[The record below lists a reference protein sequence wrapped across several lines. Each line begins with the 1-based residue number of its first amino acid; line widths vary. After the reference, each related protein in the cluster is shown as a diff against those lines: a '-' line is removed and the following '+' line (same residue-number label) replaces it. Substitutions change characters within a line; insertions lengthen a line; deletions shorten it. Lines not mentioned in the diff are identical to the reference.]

1 MKFFRFASV
10 TKKITLAIMGLFLIV
25 FLLLHGAINLCLL
38 RSDGGEWFKAAAH
51 FMGTNWIVKVMEIVL
66 MAAFLI
72 HIILAITLQIQNWLA
87 RPIRYRVATKSKTSL
102 RSKLMI
108 YTGLMVLCFL
118 CIHFMDFY
126 FVKLGLVEGKYQVEI
141 KDLQKAD
148 TSQIDYQ
155 KVQENW
161 VLLQTKYTK
170 DKKGFENLSKGE
182 MKTFFGDKFKLYEPD
197 FYLMAKEK
205 FHNVWY
211 VILYVVLIFALCLHL
226 NHALQSAFQT
236 LGLNHR
242 KYTPFIK
249 LFSTLYAL
257 LILGVFA
264 IIPVWI
270 YFFDVLLPLLK
281 A

>member
-102 RSKLMI
+102 GSKLMI

>member
-1 MKFFRFASV
+1 MKFFKFASV
-10 TKKITLAIMGLFLIV
+10 TKKVTLAIIGLFLIV

-38 RSDGGEWFKAAAH
+38 LPDDGEWFKAAAH
-51 FMGTNWIVKVMEIVL
+51 FMGTNWIIKVMEIVL
-66 MAAFLI
+66 MAAFVI
-72 HIILAITLQIQNWLA
+72 HITLAIILQIQNWLA
-87 RPIRYRVATKSKTSL
+87 RPVRYRVRTKSKTSL
-102 RSKLMI
+102 GSKLMI
-108 YTGLMVLCFL
+108 YTGILVLIFL
-118 CIHFMDFY
+118 CIHFTDFY
-126 FVKLGLVEGKYQVEI
+126 FVKHGFIEGKYQVEI

-155 KVQENW
+155 KIQANW
-161 VLLQTKYTK
+161 ALLQTKYTK
-170 DKKGFENLSKGE
+170 DKKGFENLNRE
-182 MKTFFGDKFKLYEPD
+182 EIKTIFGDRFSLYEPD

-211 VILYVVLIFALCLHL
+211 VILYVILIFALGLHL

-242 KYTPFIK
+242 KYTPFVK

-257 LILGVFA
+257 LIFGMFA
-264 IIPVWI
+264 IIPIWI
-270 YFFDVLLPLLK
+270 YFFEVLLPMLK

>member
-102 RSKLMI
+102 GSKLMI

-257 LILGVFA
+257 LILGIFA

>member
-72 HIILAITLQIQNWLA
+72 HIILAVTLQIQNWLA

-102 RSKLMI
+102 GSKLMI

>member
-1 MKFFRFASV
+1 MKFFKFASV
-10 TKKITLAIMGLFLIV
+10 TKKITLALMGLFLIV
-25 FLLLHGAINLCLL
+25 FLLLHGAINLCVL

-66 MAAFLI
+66 MAAFVI
-72 HIILAITLQIQNWLA
+72 HIILAVILQIQNWRA
-87 RPIRYRVATKSKTSL
+87 RPVRYHVSTKSKTSAG
-102 RSKLMI
+102 SKLMI
-108 YTGLMVLCFL
+108 YTGLLVLIFL

-126 FVKLGLVEGKYQVEI
+126 FVKHGFVDGKYLVEI

-148 TSQIDYQ
+148 TTQIDYQ

-161 VLLQTKYTK
+161 ALLQTKYTENK
-170 DKKGFENLSKGE
+170 TGFENLNRE
-182 MKTFFGDKFKLYEPD
+182 EIRTIFGDKFSLYEPD
-197 FYLMAKEK
+197 FYLMIKEK

-211 VILYVVLIFALCLHL
+211 VILYIILIGALGLHL

-249 LFSTLYAL
+249 LFSTGYAL
-257 LILGVFA
+257 LVFAIFA

-270 YFFDVLLPLLK
+270 YFFETLLPILR

>member
-1 MKFFRFASV
+1 MKFFKFASV
-10 TKKITLAIMGLFLIV
+10 TKKITLALMGLFLIV
-25 FLLLHGAINLCLL
+25 FLLLHGAINLCML
-38 RSDGGEWFKAAAH
+38 RTDGGEWFKAAAH

-66 MAAFLI
+66 MAAFLV
-72 HIILAITLQIQNWLA
+72 HITLGLILQIQNWLA
-87 RPIRYRVATKSKTSL
+87 RPVRYHVATKSKTSL
-102 RSKLMI
+102 GSKLMI
-108 YTGLMVLCFL
+108 YTGILVLVFL

-126 FVKLGLVEGKYQVEI
+126 FVKLGFVEGKYLVEI

-148 TSQIDYQ
+148 TSQIDYK
-155 KVQENW
+155 KVQANW
-161 VLLQTKYTK
+161 ALLQTKYTK
-170 DKKGFENLSKGE
+170 DKKSLENLSKE
-182 MKTFFGDKFKLYEPD
+182 EIKTIFGDKFKLYEPD

-205 FHNVWY
+205 FHNIWY
-211 VILYVVLIFALCLHL
+211 VALYVVLIFALCLHL

-249 LFSTLYAL
+249 IFSTLYAL
-257 LILGVFA
+257 LIFGIFA

-270 YFFDVLLPLLK
+270 YFFEVLLPILK

>member
-10 TKKITLAIMGLFLIV
+10 TKKITLAIMGLFLIL
-25 FLLLHGAINLCLL
+25 FLLLHGAINLCIL

-72 HIILAITLQIQNWLA
+72 HIILAVTLQIQNWLA
-87 RPIRYRVATKSKTSL
+87 RPVRYHVTTKSKTSTGS
-102 RSKLMI
+102 RLMI
-108 YTGLMVLCFL
+108 YTGILVLIFL

-126 FVKLGLVEGKYQVEI
+126 FVKLGLVDGKYLIEI

-170 DKKGFENLSKGE
+170 DKKGFENLSKE
-182 MKTFFGDKFKLYEPD
+182 EIKTFFGDKFKLYEPD

-211 VILYVVLIFALCLHL
+211 VALYVVLIFALGLHL

-242 KYTPFIK
+242 KYTPFVK

-257 LILGVFA
+257 LIFGIFA

-270 YFFDVLLPLLK
+270 YFFDVLLPMLK